1 MVQVDNTFYDGSA
14 YDPETVRFFD
24 VAQEGAQ
31 VRQIG
36 GLVAQG
42 ALSAFEGLRPRSVVV
57 MLDGQ
62 IHRSCV
68 RLVETLHSPMRQP
81 LVITSTLPHYIGALD
96 VLIVITDNGA
106 DEKALKALITASQRG
121 VATLLIG
128 PSSGPLI
135 DESPQDTF
143 VLPALPTA
151 AGLSPAR
158 IVASISTLL
167 DLLEA
172 DPSIISDRLE
182 HLADCIDEEVESL
195 SPERDELVNPGRKLR
210 AYVDH
215 ARIVHTG
222 RTDVGL
228 AIANVIAPIWTRR
241 GLVSAVLDFPE
252 LMESLPELRG
262 PEPITDDIFHDPF
275 IDDEPGVVPFR
286 AVVWA
291 EEEPGIPD
299 AMAQTCDGPSKGAL
313 TQALRLLVRGQSATT
328 YSIEEKDL

>member
-1 MVQVDNTFYDGSA
+1 MVHADNTFYDGSS

-31 VRQIG
+31 VRLIG

-57 MLDGQ
+57 MVDGQ
-62 IHRSCV
+62 IHRECV
-68 RLVETLHSPMRQP
+68 RLVESLYSPMRQP
-81 LVITSTLPHYIGALD
+81 LVITSQLPHYIGALD
-96 VLIVITDNGA
+96 VLVVVTDNGG

-128 PSSGPLI
+128 PGSGPLI
-135 DESPQDTF
+135 DESPQDTY
-143 VLPALPTA
+143 VLPTLPTA

-167 DLLEA
+167 DLFES
-172 DPSIISDRLE
+172 DPPIISNRLD

-195 SPERDELVNPGRKLR
+195 SPERDELVNPGRQLR
-210 AYVDH
+210 SYVDH

-222 RTDVGL
+222 RSDVGL
-228 AIANVIAPIWTRR
+228 ALANVVAALWTKR
-241 GLVSAVLDFPE
+241 GLVSASLDFPE

-262 PEPITDDIFHDPF
+262 PQPIADDIFHDPF
-275 IDDEPGVVPFR
+275 LDDEPTVVPFR

-291 EEEPGIPD
+291 EEKPGIPD
-299 AMAQTCDGPSKGAL
+299 AMAQSCDGPSKGAL
-313 TQALRLLVRGQSATT
+313 TQALRLLVRGQSATI
-328 YSIEEKDL
+328 YSVEEKDL

>member
-1 MVQVDNTFYDGSA
+1 MVQVDNTFYDGSS

-31 VRQIG
+31 VRLIG

-42 ALSAFEGLRPRSVVV
+42 ALKAFEGLRPRSVVV
-57 MLDGQ
+57 MVEGQ
-62 IHRSCV
+62 INRSCV
-68 RLVETLHSPMRQP
+68 NLVEVLHSPMRQP

-96 VLIVITDNGA
+96 VLIVITENGA
-106 DEKALKALITASQRG
+106 DDKALKALLTAAQRG
-121 VATLLIG
+121 VATLLLG
-128 PSSGPLI
+128 PSAGPLI
-135 DESPQDTF
+135 DEAPKDTF
-143 VLPALPTA
+143 VLPTLPTA

-167 DLLEA
+167 DLFES
-172 DPSIISDRLE
+172 DPSIIADRLQ
-182 HLADCIDEEVESL
+182 HLSDCIDEEVESL

-210 AYVDH
+210 SYVENS
-215 ARIVHTG
+215 RIVHTG
-222 RTDVGL
+222 RSDMGL
-228 AIANVIAPIWTRR
+228 AIANVIAPLWTRR
-241 GLVSAVLDFPE
+241 GLVSTVLDYPE

-262 PEPITDDIFHDPF
+262 PAPIADDIFHDPF
-275 IDDEPGVVPFR
+275 LDESPMMVPFR

-291 EEEPGIPD
+291 EEEPGVPD
-299 AMAQTCDGPSKGAL
+299 AMAQSCDGPSKGAL